1 MRQGIPQ
8 HCNTAWPERG
18 ACARKV
24 LDAIKA
30 EGAASRLAG
39 GTMQLTRD

>member
-30 EGAASRLAG
+30 EGAVVVSQVAPCN
-39 GTMQLTRD
+39 